1 MVRLSR
7 NPSALDAA
15 FLSSFMPLTCACH
28 ARITRTVEEF
38 ISIFMVRR
46 ILSRSAYAS
55 RHDVHPKRARRR
67 SGSALTRSKHSFS
80 RRIVSTK
87 PSQPVNAPSFTRFR
101 MRDATREHTSRCLRV
116 SSAKSRHRVKAPAAA
131 IMAMRDATL
140 THKPSSRACS
150 EARSCHARRHR
161 VAEPCISLAAMPR
174 SLSRSSDA
182 LDAVSAHVLNAET
195 SRRLRKRAAMR
206 ARSAFRRRRLV
217 GAPPHERA
225 GQRAVADA
233 RAHALHDVAA
243 TRALVERRAPLH
255 VEQHL
260 QAVRGLRLD
269 VAAEP
274 VEGGALR
281 RPSADHARAAR
292 ARRWASAT
300 SSTSARA
307 SLVSAMAVRHLAKQ
321 YDRFFPDHAA
331 SARRVRSPPR
341 RARRAA
347 GTCAPS
353 SDGSGCAGSRRTRTA
368 ARAAARVAPRAPA
381 RERAL
386 RRVALPER
394 DGDHPVLHR
403 GFARR
408 VRSARATT
416 RVGSRLET
424 PPP

>member
-1 MVRLSR
+1 MTLCIFSRSSTISFTASRHRTKAPAMVRLSR

-101 MRDATREHTSRCLRV
+101 IRDATREHTSRCLRV

-195 SRRLRKRAAMR
+195 SRRLRKRAAMPASSAFCSSAALVLARHPTSAPDSARLRMRAPMRCMMSRRR
-206 ARSAFRRRRLV
+206 ARSWNA
-217 GAPPHERA
+217 ER
-225 GQRAVADA
+225 
-233 RAHALHDVAA
+233 HF
-243 TRALVERRAPLH
+243 T
-255 VEQHL
+255 
-260 QAVRGLRLD
+260 
-269 VAAEP
+269 
-274 VEGGALR
+274 
-281 RPSADHARAAR
+281 
-292 ARRWASAT
+292 
-300 SSTSARA
+300 
-307 SLVSAMAVRHLAKQ
+307 
-321 YDRFFPDHAA
+321 
-331 SARRVRSPPR
+331 
-341 RARRAA
+341 
-347 GTCAPS
+347 
-353 SDGSGCAGSRRTRTA
+353 
-368 ARAAARVAPRAPA
+368 
-381 RERAL
+381 
-386 RRVALPER
+386 
-394 DGDHPVLHR
+394 
-403 GFARR
+403 
-408 VRSARATT
+408 
-416 RVGSRLET
+416 
-424 PPP
+424 